1 MGRVRV
7 LVTGA
12 AGYIGGAVVPQ
23 LQAEGIQVRA
33 LVHRSRPAHL
43 QGVECVSG
51 DVVGG
56 DGLAS
61 ACAGC
66 DGVVHLVGVLR
77 APSEAAFLAVHAR
90 AAHRVADAARQAGA
104 HRFIL
109 VSAAGVGPQGTPYQR
124 SKWQGEQAVAAAGL
138 DHTILR
144 PCPVFG
150 PGGPGPN
157 LVRELGALLRGPLV
171 PVVGDGRY
179 LLQPVASGDLAL
191 GVARALQRPVASGR
205 TYPLGGPEALTYL
218 EVLRRIAA
226 AQGRPLRTVSLPVGW
241 MRALVPVFQR
251 LPGFPL
257 TADQL
262 QMLLAGSTADSSA
275 FCADLGVTLQPFAG
289 R

>member
-1 MGRVRV
+1 MRA

-12 AGYIGGAVVPQ
+12 GGYLGGAVVPG
-23 LQAEGIQVRA
+23 LRAEGIDVRA

-43 QGVECVSG
+43 RGVACVEG

-56 DGLAS
+56 DGLEA
-61 ACAGC
+61 ACQGC
-66 DGVVHLVGVLR
+66 DGVVHLVGALR
-77 APSEAAFLAVHAR
+77 APSDAAFHAIHAVAAQRVAEAAR
-90 AAHRVADAARQAGA
+90 RAGA
-104 HRFIL
+104 RRFVL
-109 VSAAGVGPQGTPYQR
+109 VSAAGVGPQGTAYQR

-150 PGGPGPN
+150 PGGPGTN
-157 LVRELGALLRGPLV
+157 LVRELGGMLRAPLM
-171 PVVGDGRY
+171 PVIGDGRY
-179 LLQPVASGDLAL
+179 LLQPVASGDVAL
-191 GVARALQRPVASGR
+191 GVARALQRPVAVGR
-205 TYPLGGPEALTYL
+205 TYPVGGPEALTYL

-241 MRALVPVFQR
+241 MRAAMPVLQR

-257 TADQL
+257 TVDQL
-262 QMLLAGSTADSSA
+262 RMLLAGSTADPSA
-275 FCADLGVTLQPFAG
+275 FCADLGIELQPFAG